1 MKMEVLENLLSIPIR
16 NGLSK
21 PTKIRG
27 EGVKMI
33 GMGELFANDWIGNM
47 SMDLVPVSEKELV
60 NTLIEEGDLLFARQ
74 SLVLDGAGKCS
85 IVTEASEET
94 VFESHLIRIR
104 INRERANPY
113 YLYYYF
119 KSPQGKNSVARLVEQ
134 VAAAGIRGK
143 ELVKL
148 SVPCPEMSV
157 QNKVAD
163 FLCEIDRKILV
174 SSQINRNLQEILC
187 TVYEQKFSLLDK
199 VKTLE
204 EYPVKI
210 YSGGTPSTSKAEY
223 WNGNIPW
230 LASGE
235 TAQSFVIETEKHIT
249 KEGVDNSS
257 TKWASKYDVVTAS
270 AGQGH
275 TRGQTSMLLL
285 DTCVNQSVIV
295 THAEKQYMPF
305 IYCNICGRYE
315 ELRVLSDGTS
325 TRGSL
330 TTKMMA
336 KLSMP
341 DATEQDI
348 VEFSDFAWTIVDKIE
363 KNQHEICKLTMLRDT
378 LLPKLM
384 SGELDVSDL
393 DV

>member
-174 SSQINRNLQEILC
+174 SSQINRNLQ
-187 TVYEQKFSLLDK
+187 
-199 VKTLE
+199 
-204 EYPVKI
+204 
-210 YSGGTPSTSKAEY
+210 A
-223 WNGNIPW
+223 
-230 LASGE
+230 A
-235 TAQSFVIETEKHIT
+235 
-249 KEGVDNSS
+249 
-257 TKWASKYDVVTAS
+257 
-270 AGQGH
+270 
-275 TRGQTSMLLL
+275 
-285 DTCVNQSVIV
+285 
-295 THAEKQYMPF
+295 
-305 IYCNICGRYE
+305 
-315 ELRVLSDGTS
+315 
-325 TRGSL
+325 
-330 TTKMMA
+330 
-336 KLSMP
+336 
-341 DATEQDI
+341 
-348 VEFSDFAWTIVDKIE
+348 
-363 KNQHEICKLTMLRDT
+363 
-378 LLPKLM
+378 
-384 SGELDVSDL
+384 
-393 DV
+393 